1 MAPSGEEL
9 HWLANC
15 LSGTPRLTGWMYGR
29 SSVHMSGLDMAGSG
43 CICVKDQWYLKE
55 CWTQEMHRV

>member
-9 HWLANC
+9 DWLANC

-29 SSVHMSGLDMAGSG
+29 SSVHMSGLDMADGG

-55 CWTQEMHRV
+55 